1 MPRPQVSWHAGG
13 RPAVGAGSWSGDHH
27 PTGSRRD
34 ACTTVWEAAMSSP
47 SACPSPERWQQH
59 LTGTLPAAE
68 QAELTEHLGRCP
80 VCQHTL
86 EALAASDSLLNVAE
100 EVGRE
105 PAPAGP
111 AMKQVVDGLKGK
123 ATGATSADP
132 TSAED
137 QPLPFLRPS
146 GKPGC
151 LGRLGHYDVLELVGR
166 GGMGVVF
173 RARDD
178 VLQRVVAIK
187 VLAPQLATSGL
198 ARQRFI
204 REARAAAAVSH
215 DHIVTIHA
223 VEEADG

>member
-1 MPRPQVSWHAGG
+1 
-13 RPAVGAGSWSGDHH
+13 
-27 PTGSRRD
+27 
-34 ACTTVWEAAMSSP
+34 
-47 SACPSPERWQQH
+47 
-59 LTGTLPAAE
+59 
-68 QAELTEHLGRCP
+68 
-80 VCQHTL
+80 
-86 EALAASDSLLNVAE
+86 
-100 EVGRE
+100 
-105 PAPAGP
+105 
-111 AMKQVVDGLKGK
+111 
-123 ATGATSADP
+123 TSADP

-137 QPLPFLRPS
+137 QPLPFLRPP

-151 LGRLGHYDVLELVGR
+151 LGRLGHYDVLEMVGR

-204 REARAAAAVSH
+204 RAARAAAAVSH

-223 VEEADG
+223 VEEADGLPYLVMQYVAGVSLQDRLRRSGTLTTREVLRIGMQAAQGLAAAHAQGLVHRDV